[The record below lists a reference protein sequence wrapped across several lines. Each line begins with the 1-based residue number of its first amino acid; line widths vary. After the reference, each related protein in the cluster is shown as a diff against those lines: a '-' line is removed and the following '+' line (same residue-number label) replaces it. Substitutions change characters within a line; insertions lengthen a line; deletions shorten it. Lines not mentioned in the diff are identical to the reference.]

1 MKERSKAVFSFLA
14 RFGLSVA
21 LLGWIL
27 SRVDL
32 AKTWEALKG
41 ADLLLMG
48 AALLVFFATN
58 AIIFWRWRVFIRA
71 LGLTCG
77 TFNAARWFLIGLFCN
92 LFLPTSV
99 GGDVV
104 KGMGLAKATGQS
116 PKVFASIVLDR
127 LAGFTGI
134 VITACVT
141 FAFGRAVVQDTSV
154 LVSIAVMTAVSM
166 LLVTVL
172 FSRRIFYWVG
182 AAFAFWPGLRKGL
195 MELHDDIVLMRGK
208 QVQGLLTVGLSII
221 AQLVLAFEF
230 YLTARAMHQ
239 DIDLVYFVIFS
250 PLVCVA
256 TSLPSIG
263 GLGVREVGWVYLL
276 SKVGVHQGVAVGLSL
291 LNFFFMVLIGLLG
304 GLFYV
309 VTLSGG
315 RLQHR
320 QAGPVA
326 GRPAA

>member
-1 MKERSKAVFSFLA
+1 MKEKNKAALSFLA
-14 RFGLSVA
+14 RFGLSIA
-21 LLGWIL
+21 LLGWIFSRIDL
-27 SRVDL
+27 S
-32 AKTWEALKG
+32 KTWEVLKG
-41 ADLLLMG
+41 SDPLLMTV
-48 AALLVFFATN
+48 ALLVFFAAN
-58 AIIFWRWRVFIRA
+58 GIIFWRWRVFIKT
-71 LGLTCG
+71 LGLECG

-134 VITACVT
+134 VVTACAA
-141 FAFGRAVVQDTSV
+141 FAFGRAVVQDSSV
-154 LVSIAVMTAVSM
+154 LFSIAGMTAVSIF
-166 LLVTVL
+166 LAVIL
-172 FSRRIFYWVG
+172 FSRRIFHWVT
-182 AAFAFWPGLRKGL
+182 AVFTFWPGLKKGL

-208 QVQGLLTVGLSII
+208 YAQGAWTVGLSIM

-230 YLTARAMHQ
+230 YLTAKAMHQ

-291 LNFFFMVLIGLLG
+291 LNFFFMVLVGILG

-315 RLQHR
+315 RLQYR
-320 QAGPVA
+320 QAGPAA

>member
-1 MKERSKAVFSFLA
+1 MIPFLA

-27 SRVDL
+27 SRIDL
-32 AKTWEALKG
+32 TKTWQALKG
-41 ADLLLMG
+41 ADPWLM
-48 AALLVFFATN
+48 AAAFLIFISTN
-58 AIIFWRWRVFIRA
+58 IIIFFRWKVFVKA
-71 LGLTCG
+71 LDLRCD
-77 TFNAARWFLIGLFCN
+77 TFNGARWFLIGLFCN

-104 KGMGLAKATGQS
+104 KGMGLAKATGQN

-127 LAGFTGI
+127 LAGFSGI
-134 VITACVT
+134 VVTACVS
-141 FAFGRAVVQDTSV
+141 FAFGRAVVQDSSV
-154 LVSIAVMTAVSM
+154 LASIALMTAVSM
-166 LLVTVL
+166 LLAVTL
-172 FSRRIFYWVG
+172 FSRRIFYWVA
-182 AAFAFWPGLRKGL
+182 AAFAFWPRLKKGL

-208 QVQGLLTVGLSII
+208 QVQGLETVGLSVL

-230 YLTARAMHQ
+230 YVTAKAMHQ
-239 DIDLVYFVIFS
+239 QIPLVYFVIFS

-291 LNFFFMVLIGLLG
+291 LNFFFMVLVGIFG
-304 GLFYV
+304 GFFYV
-309 VTLSGG
+309 ATLSGR
-315 RLQHR
+315 RLQHH
-320 QAGPVA
+320 QASPGV
-326 GRPAA
+326 GRGGA